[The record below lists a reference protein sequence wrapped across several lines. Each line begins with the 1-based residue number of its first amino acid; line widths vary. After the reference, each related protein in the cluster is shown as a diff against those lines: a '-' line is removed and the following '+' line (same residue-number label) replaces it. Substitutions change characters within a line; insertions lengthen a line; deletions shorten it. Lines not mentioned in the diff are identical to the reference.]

1 MMSGR
6 VAIALSSAALAVAV
20 LGVTPLGSAAGSA
33 VQVAK
38 DSVLA
43 SAPSAT
49 AKEKRPIRGPRGRRG
64 PVGPPGP
71 RGPIGETGKA
81 GAQGERGLQGERGP
95 QGERGAQGE
104 RGTAGTAMAARVR
117 SAREMSTSES
127 EPWPLT
133 GNVWT
138 QRAGETD
145 MLLGMVQVS
154 NPSTCDAPDQYG
166 AYASLNLILDGEF
179 IGSAYVGFYPG
190 SGSRTQKIPINFY
203 PLSGLMAPDSDLTH
217 VVVARVSDSCTG
229 AEQNFTFKSLKLD
242 VIGAS

>member
-1 MMSGR
+1 MSGR
-6 VAIALSSAALAVAV
+6 IAIALSCAALAVAV

-43 SAPSAT
+43 PAPLAT

-64 PVGPPGP
+64 PAGRPGP
-71 RGPIGETGKA
+71 RGPTGQA

-95 QGERGAQGE
+95 QGERGA
-104 RGTAGTAMAARVR
+104 AGTAVAARVR
-117 SAREMSTSES
+117 SVGEMATSSTPYES
-127 EPWPLT
+127 ERWPLT

-145 MLLGMVQVS
+145 MLLGVVEVR
-154 NPSTCDAPDQYG
+154 NPSACDAPDQYG
-166 AYASLNLILDGEF
+166 GYASLNLVLDGES
-179 IGSAYVGFYPG
+179 IGWVSVGFYPG
-190 SGSRTQKIPINFY
+190 SGGRTQKVPLNFY
-203 PLSGLMAPDSDLTH
+203 PLSGLMAPDSDLAR

-229 AEQNFTFKSLKLD
+229 TEQNFTFKSLKLD